1 MSGGGSKL
9 LNNPVDHGKFT
20 FTTKN
25 WNSQEFQDIDLDL
38 EPGLYFIQ
46 LDFILNLS
54 GVKPTGNIFQFGLK
68 IDEKTVYNTDYSN
81 SAGLYSFVSTIAV
94 IKSTSSIK
102 MIVGTDLDGVK
113 FDYHVTT
120 TKLRSDV

>member
-1 MSGGGSKL
+1 M
-9 LNNPVDHGKFT
+9 NDPVDHGKFT
-20 FTTKN
+20 FTTKS

-54 GVKPTGNIFQFGLK
+54 GVSPTGNIFQFGLK
-68 IDEKTVYNTDYSN
+68 IDEKTVYNTNYSN
-81 SAGLYSFVSTIAV
+81 SAGLYSFVSTMAV

-102 MIVGTDLDGVK
+102 MIVGTDLEGVK

-120 TKLRSDV
+120 TKLRSDA